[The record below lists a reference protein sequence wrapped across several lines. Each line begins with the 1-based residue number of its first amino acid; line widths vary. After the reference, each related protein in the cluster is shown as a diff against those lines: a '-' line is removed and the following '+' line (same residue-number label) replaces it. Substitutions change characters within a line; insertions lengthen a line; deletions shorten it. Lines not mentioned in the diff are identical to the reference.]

1 MIQSLIPVLVKFKLT
16 YYIILFINIITIK
29 YLGMKNV
36 ATFKN
41 EMSTV
46 DSGEGNFDF
55 SNLVVIVKVKL
66 FLGVGHKSTSRLYS
80 VIFGSSLRA
89 PTQKLAESQ
98 LTLMCKLG
106 WG

>member
-1 MIQSLIPVLVKFKLT
+1 
-16 YYIILFINIITIK
+16 
-29 YLGMKNV
+29 MKNV

-80 VIFGSSLRA
+80 VIFGSSLQAPNTEAGGKSAYINASWGGA
-89 PTQKLAESQ
+89 PT
-98 LTLMCKLG
+98 
-106 WG
+106 

>member
-1 MIQSLIPVLVKFKLT
+1 
-16 YYIILFINIITIK
+16 
-29 YLGMKNV
+29 MKNV

-80 VIFGSSLRA
+80 VIFGSSFRPQHRSWRKVSLHV
-89 PTQKLAESQ
+89 QVGVG
-98 LTLMCKLG
+98 LT
-106 WG
+106 